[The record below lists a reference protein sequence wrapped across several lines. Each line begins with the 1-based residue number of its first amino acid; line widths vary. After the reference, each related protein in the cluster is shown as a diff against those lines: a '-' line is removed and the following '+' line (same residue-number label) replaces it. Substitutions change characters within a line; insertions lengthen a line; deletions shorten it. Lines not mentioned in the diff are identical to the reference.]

1 VIAVVACGYRK
12 AAAPAPAG
20 ELYVGPYVRAAM
32 RWARSVTDRVYIL
45 SALHGLVPEGRVL
58 APYDLR
64 LGQPGSITP
73 DRLRAQAIELAVA
86 DEPDVAVAGGM
97 DYVRLARAVWPWAR
111 APFSAESG
119 VRGQGY
125 AMAAMAARVGQP

>member
-1 VIAVVACGYRK
+1 MIAVVACGYRK
-12 AAAPAPAG
+12 TIEPAPAG

-45 SALHGLVPEGRVL
+45 SALHGLVPQDRVL

-73 DRLRAQAIELAVA
+73 ARLREQADALGIAGEV
-86 DEPDVAVAGGM
+86 DVVVAGGM
-97 DYVRLARAVWPWAR
+97 DYVRLARMVWPWAR
-111 APFSAESG
+111 APFSAEAG
-119 VRGQGY
+119 MRGQGY
-125 AMAAMAARVGQP
+125 AMAAMSARAGQP